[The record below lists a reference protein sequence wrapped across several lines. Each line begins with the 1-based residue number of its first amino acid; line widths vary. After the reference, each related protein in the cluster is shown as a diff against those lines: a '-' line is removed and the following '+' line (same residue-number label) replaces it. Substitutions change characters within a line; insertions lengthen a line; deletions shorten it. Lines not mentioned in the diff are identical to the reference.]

1 MKSVKL
7 TSILLVAC
15 LCSTAL
21 PVAAQDSVTVS
32 KKRLEELER
41 KEKELQRLK
50 GDLDKTR
57 DENVQLK
64 KENEKAALQSVQVP
78 PAEPLPAHVSPPL
91 ESLPG
96 LVPDQIVESMDLANY
111 YHSDK
116 DAADRRF
123 RKQKLT
129 IRGQV
134 VGFEKPLFTRNY
146 RILLKTPMRETKV
159 ICDLLPADKW
169 NAVFTAE
176 HGEQLVALIDET
188 RVPIARVG
196 QTVTVKG
203 ECKGLSDSVITIRGW
218 DLQPFPVVLPARA
231 R

>member
-64 KENEKAALQSVQVP
+64 K
-78 PAEPLPAHVSPPL
+78 
-91 ESLPG
+91 
-96 LVPDQIVESMDLANY
+96 
-111 YHSDK
+111 
-116 DAADRRF
+116 
-123 RKQKLT
+123 
-129 IRGQV
+129 
-134 VGFEKPLFTRNY
+134 
-146 RILLKTPMRETKV
+146 
-159 ICDLLPADKW
+159 
-169 NAVFTAE
+169 
-176 HGEQLVALIDET
+176 
-188 RVPIARVG
+188 
-196 QTVTVKG
+196 
-203 ECKGLSDSVITIRGW
+203 
-218 DLQPFPVVLPARA
+218 
-231 R
+231 